1 METIIAQS
9 LRVRLNRHKLH
20 LCFLLFIFL
29 NFSYSIAS
37 NEIFFS
43 RLDTKIGLPQI
54 GIFSIYQDSTGVMWY
69 ASTEGLTRFNGSSA
83 INYYADEE
91 SGLTENYLTEIYG
104 EYNGSLFI
112 NARNKLVE
120 FDKSTEKFKTFPEN
134 NIESIYLNN
143 NTIWMVVNSTLKA
156 YNLKNN
162 SYKLY
167 NNFEFLKN
175 TLVNKLFVN
184 KGVIYFCTT
193 NGLFVFTKN
202 TINHYLQGINF
213 SYLLLDSNK
222 TLWLGTKGKG
232 LYHIDLSGN
241 LIPLPKNTPEII
253 NRAQV
258 RSIVEDNYGQLWFG
272 TFNGLFSYSKY
283 YNKWSEYFP
292 QEDVPYSVSHS
303 SIYGLYK
310 DKKGII
316 WVGTY
321 FGGIN
326 YFNPQ
331 LKFFRFYGAN
341 TKRDNFLSSKFIGAL
356 TEDKK
361 GNIWICTEG
370 GGLNYFNRANDKIS
384 KVSIT
389 NNTAINLL
397 NLKDIWLD
405 QNTNKLY
412 IGSHI
417 GGMVV
422 YNLTTQQK
430 QFLQSNG
437 TKQSIL
443 SNTITKFQSYKNSL
457 FVLTD
462 KGLSKMNLTDN
473 LCYPPFK
480 SQKLNQLV
488 CSPSFFEYLYIDK
501 KERLWLTLS
510 AGGVICIDLKTEKY
524 QIFKNE
530 QGKSGSI
537 GHQRVVSIC
546 ETEAG
551 ELVFATAGSG
561 IYVLNEK
568 TSKFSAYTTKNSTL
582 PSNFCYDIKF
592 SYYGY
597 LVVLH
602 SHGFS
607 FFNFKN
613 NSCEYFPISNDVP
626 YSGFYHGNRIL
637 YTKDGELLLTGIG
650 GMIRIYEQQFHTY
663 NKDQK
668 ISFDQLYISEK
679 RIIPGDNSEILKK
692 SLSQTQTIKLKHD
705 QNNITIEFVSDN
717 ITNTFNMQF
726 EYKLDGY
733 DKLWR
738 DATSTHNKIIY
749 TNLPHGSYNLIFRGK
764 NSPENSKM
772 SNNANL
778 KIIVSPPIYASTFA
792 IIIYI
797 LLLTGVVYLI
807 FRYFVEQTKFKQV
820 LEFEKKDKDRI
831 IEINQYKLRF
841 FTNISHEFRTPLTL
855 IIGHIEQLQK
865 DDLPLNVSNSLTP
878 LLNNAKRL
886 WALVTELLD
895 FRKQEQGSF
904 KLRMVNND
912 IVNYCTEIVEVF
924 AEEARIKKI
933 DFQFIKPIQPLKIWF
948 DPFQLQKAIINL
960 ISNAF
965 KFTPEGGK
973 IELTINEEDDCI
985 KIVVSDNGFGIA
997 EEHLPYIFERFY
1009 QADHESHFYTVGSGI
1024 GMAICKSIVELHHG
1038 EIKVD
1043 SKINEGTIFTIK
1055 LPKGSEHLSEIEK
1068 DVSNE
1073 QINWT
1078 IPKIISSANQLGYKD
1093 NQAYNASSPDKP
1105 TILIVDDNVELLNF
1119 LENVFETDYN
1129 VTSAI
1134 NGEDALIKIRN
1145 DFPDLIVSD
1154 VRMPV
1159 MDGIQLCK
1167 RIKTDN
1173 EFSNIPII
1181 LLTAETSHESNIE
1194 GLLYGADDYII
1205 KPFHIDILLAK
1216 CQNVIELRKKFYE
1229 SLPNPSYRD
1238 LKPSRQNKLLT
1249 QIINFVTEN
1258 LENENLSVEHIVR
1271 EVGIGRSKFY
1281 LTVKE
1286 LTNLTPN
1293 DFILSIRLN
1302 AAKRMFEE
1310 NIDLNISEVAYAV
1323 GFSNPKYFSKL
1334 FKKAFL
1340 MLPSEIKR
1348 NK

>member
-1 METIIAQS
+1 
-9 LRVRLNRHKLH
+9 
-20 LCFLLFIFL
+20 
-29 NFSYSIAS
+29 
-37 NEIFFS
+37 
-43 RLDTKIGLPQI
+43 
-54 GIFSIYQDSTGVMWY
+54 
-69 ASTEGLTRFNGSSA
+69 LTQ
-83 INYYADEE
+83 
-91 SGLTENYLTEIYG
+91 
-104 EYNGSLFI
+104 
-112 NARNKLVE
+112 K
-120 FDKSTEKFKTFPEN
+120 
-134 NIESIYLNN
+134 
-143 NTIWMVVNSTLKA
+143 
-156 YNLKNN
+156 
-162 SYKLY
+162 
-167 NNFEFLKN
+167 
-175 TLVNKLFVN
+175 
-184 KGVIYFCTT
+184 
-193 NGLFVFTKN
+193 
-202 TINHYLQGINF
+202 
-213 SYLLLDSNK
+213 K

-232 LYHIDLSGN
+232 LYHIDLYGN
-241 LIPLPKNTPEII
+241 EIPLQKNTPEIM
-253 NRAQV
+253 NKTQV

-283 YNKWSEYFP
+283 YNKWSQYFP
-292 QEDVPYSVSHS
+292 LEDVPYSVSHS

-331 LKFFRFYGAN
+331 MKFFRFYGAN
-341 TKRDNFLSSKFIGAL
+341 TNRDNFLSSKFIGAL

-384 KVSIT
+384 KVNIT
-389 NNTAINLL
+389 DNPNINLQ

-405 QNTNKLY
+405 ENTNKLY
-412 IGSHI
+412 IGSHV

-422 YNLTTQQK
+422 YNLATQQK
-430 QFLQSNG
+430 QFLQNNDS
-437 TKQSIL
+437 KQCIS
-443 SNTITKFQSYKNSL
+443 SNTITKFQSYKNYL

-462 KGLSKMNLTDN
+462 KGLSKMDLSNN
-473 LCYPPFK
+473 LCYAPFK

-488 CSPSFFEYLYIDK
+488 SSHSFFEYLYIDK

-510 AGGVICIDLKTEKY
+510 AGGAICIDLNTEKHV
-524 QIFKNE
+524 IFKYE
-530 QGKSGSI
+530 SGKTGSI
-537 GHQRVVSIC
+537 GHQRVVSMC

-551 ELVFATAGSG
+551 ELVFATTGSG

-568 TSKFSAYTTKNSTL
+568 TTKFSAYTTKNSSL

-613 NSCEYFPISNDVP
+613 NSCEYFPASNDVP

-663 NKDQK
+663 NKEQK

-679 RIIPGDNSEILKK
+679 RIIPGDNSGILNK
-692 SLSQTQTIKLKHD
+692 SLSQTQTINLKHN

-749 TNLPHGSYNLIFRGK
+749 TNLPHGNYNLIFRVK
-764 NSPENSKM
+764 NSNKNDKIT
-772 SNNANL
+772 NNANL
-778 KIIVSPPIYASTFA
+778 EIIVTPPFYASNLA

-797 LLLTGVVYLI
+797 LLLVGAIYLI
-807 FRYFVEQTKFKQV
+807 FRYFIEQTKFKHAM
-820 LEFEKKDKDRI
+820 EFEKKDKDRI

-855 IIGHIEQLQK
+855 IIGHIEQLLK
-865 DDLPLNVSNSLTP
+865 DDPTLKVNNSLTP

-904 KLRMVNND
+904 KLRMVSND

-924 AEEARIKKI
+924 AEETKIKNI
-933 DFQFIKPIQPLKIWF
+933 DFQLIKPTKAINIWF
-948 DPFQLQKAIINL
+948 DPIQLQKAIINL

-973 IELTINEEDDCI
+973 IELTIKEEDDYI
-985 KIVVSDNGFGIA
+985 QLVVSDNGYGIA

-1055 LPKGSEHLSEIEK
+1055 LPKGDEHLSEIEK

-1073 QINWT
+1073 QINWE
-1078 IPKIISSANQLGYKD
+1078 IPKLISSANQLGFKD
-1093 NQAYNASSPDKP
+1093 NQVFNASSPDKP

-1119 LENVFETDYN
+1119 LENVFEADYN
-1129 VTSAI
+1129 VTTAI
-1134 NGEDALIKIRN
+1134 NGEDALMKIRN

-1205 KPFHIDILLAK
+1205 KPFHFDILLAK
-1216 CQNVIELRKKFYE
+1216 CQNVIDLRRKFYE
-1229 SLPNPSYRD
+1229 SLPNPTYKN
-1238 LKPSRQNKLLT
+1238 LKPSRQNKLLA

-1258 LENENLSVEHIVR
+1258 LENEDLSVEHIVK

-1286 LTNLTPN
+1286 LTGLTPN
-1293 DFILSIRLN
+1293 DFILSVRLN
-1302 AAKRMFEE
+1302 AAKKMFEE
-1310 NIDLNISEVAYAV
+1310 NNELNISEVSYAV

-1340 MLPSEIKR
+1340 MLPSEVKR
-1348 NK
+1348 HK